1 MITRK
6 KYQPGYY
13 SSLVNGAQYN
23 VSDSQNIDDELIHHT
38 KIKKKEINIC
48 HLIKLI
54 NYNILTKLKS
64 NRKSSPTCIVKLNI
78 EYKVFNYLKNNYQ
91 FNSRFKESKEFLS
104 KHNIECERCQN
115 DRYYSIASDFEFKI
129 NKGRTLKFNQRRN
142 GKIISREITSNHT
155 LTVSFF
161 VKNFP

>member
-1 MITRK
+1 
-6 KYQPGYY
+6 
-13 SSLVNGAQYN
+13 
-23 VSDSQNIDDELIHHT
+23 
-38 KIKKKEINIC
+38 
-48 HLIKLI
+48 LIKLI

-78 EYKVFNYLKNNYQ
+78 EYKVFSNLKNNYQ
-91 FNSRFKESKEFLS
+91 FNSRFKESKEFLL
-104 KHNIECERCQN
+104 KYNIECERCQN

-129 NKGRTLKFNQRRN
+129 NKGRTFKFNQRRN